1 MDHVVYLDTKSK
13 ELENLLN
20 GNKTM
25 IIRGA
30 GGRKMPYGRVK
41 NGDVLYFIRNNGEG
55 EIRAMGTVCVVIN
68 SEKLSVEES
77 FRLIISNQGKLQLPD
92 KQFEK
97 IAGKRYLVLIG
108 LKDVKPVESFLIDK
122 SDFTNMDDWLPVG
135 NIDRVRLN
143 ADVNLTSP
151 ESIERVL

>member
-30 GGRKMPYGRVK
+30 GGRKIPYGRVQ

-55 EIRAMGTVCVVIN
+55 EIRAMGTVAVVIN

-77 FRLIISNQGKLQLPD
+77 FRLIINNQVKLQLPD

-135 NIDRVRLN
+135 DIGRIRLN
-143 ADVNLTSP
+143 TEMKLTSP
-151 ESIERVL
+151 ESNERVF

>member
-20 GNKTM
+20 GSKTM

-30 GGRKMPYGRVK
+30 GGRKMPYGRVQ
-41 NGDVLYFIRNNGEG
+41 NDDVLYFIRNNGEG
-55 EIRAMGTVCVVIN
+55 EIRAMGTVCAVIN

-77 FRLIISNQGKLQLPD
+77 FRLIINNQGKLQLPD

-97 IAGKRYLVLIG
+97 IAGKRFLVLIG
-108 LKDVKPVESFLIDK
+108 LTDVKPVESFLIDK
-122 SDFTNMDDWLPVG
+122 SDFSNMDDWLPVG
-135 NIDRVRLN
+135 DIDRVRLN
-143 ADVNLTSP
+143 AVVNLTSP
-151 ESIERVL
+151 ESIERVF